1 MWIMVEPIAKILF
14 GIRRSPMQCYG
25 CNSCQTLRNH
35 VEQAYEAHMK
45 ELEAEM
51 AVFYFLIL

>member
-1 MWIMVEPIAKILF
+1 VLKESDIPS
-14 GIRRSPMQCYG
+14 R
-25 CNSCQTLRNH
+25 QTLHNR